1 MQMGRDRGGEHMNE
15 VAASIIKDQA
25 IRIMEGALNQ
35 LEERGGLVSVRS
47 EAQVQKAVDLLRF
60 SQVDSTLLRTAEF
73 LSCAMFEM
81 NGFLRQGRVNAYQS
95 KALRVRNAF
104 AATIQR

>member
-1 MQMGRDRGGEHMNE
+1 MSE
-15 VAASIIKDQA
+15 VAADIIKEQA
-25 IRIMEGALNQ
+25 LHLMKSALTQ
-35 LEERGGLVSVRS
+35 VEARGGVLTNSAESQVR
-47 EAQVQKAVDLLRF
+47 KAVDLLRC
-60 SQVDSTLLRTAEF
+60 SQVDATLLRTAEF

-104 AATIQR
+104 EATIQR

>member
-1 MQMGRDRGGEHMNE
+1 MSE
-15 VAASIIKDQA
+15 VAADIIKE
-25 IRIMEGALNQ
+25 RALHLMRSALRQ
-35 LEERGGLVSVRS
+35 VEERGGVLTNSAESKVR
-47 EAQVQKAVDLLRF
+47 EAVDLLRF